1 MTGVLGEMGVLRG
14 SIQGVMVVVWVT
26 LVGLVGCTLWTLV
39 GLQARGRQVPGTR
52 SAALLTI
59 GFAVLWVLV
68 DKHLEGHV
76 LVVLS
81 DQHGVTASDLASVA
95 AVLVAGWRLFRP

>member
-1 MTGVLGEMGVLRG
+1 MTGVLCEMGMLRG
-14 SIQGVMVVVWVT
+14 SLQAVMPLVWLT
-26 LVGLVGCTLWTLV
+26 LVSLVGCTLWTLV
-39 GLQARGRQVPGTR
+39 GIQARRRRVPGTR

-68 DKHLEGHV
+68 DKQLEGPV

-95 AVLVAGWRLFRP
+95 AVLVAAWRLLRP

>member
-1 MTGVLGEMGVLRG
+1 MTGVLGEMGMLRG
-14 SIQGVMVVVWVT
+14 NLQGMLPVVWVT

-39 GLQARGRQVPGTR
+39 GLQARGCRAPGTR

-68 DKHLEGHV
+68 DKHLEGPV

-95 AVLVAGWRLFRP
+95 AVLVAAWRLLRP